1 MCVMAFL
8 KTLAEMVAFHITGK
22 EIKLYCSLLTS
33 VPRKNWN
40 FKEARVFLVVSRG
53 LGSIFISCLFD
64 FQCSPSKSSEYRKQN
79 LPPAQ
84 NQSPLLLL
92 LLFQGSWI
100 SCWTLKSYSQLS
112 CQHAVSWAVKS
123 GRNNRLHRAI
133 SSSLLKPYV
142 MRRIQETW
150 KVLKNFNATIAP
162 NENQW

>member
-8 KTLAEMVAFHITGK
+8 KTLAGMVAFHITEK
-22 EIKLYCSLLTS
+22 EIKLYCSLLTA

-40 FKEARVFLVVSRG
+40 FKGARVFLVVSRG

-64 FQCSPSKSSEYRKQN
+64 FQCPPSKSSEYRKQN

-92 LLFQGSWI
+92 LFQGSWI

-112 CQHAVSWAVKS
+112 CQQAVSWAVKS
-123 GRNNRLHRAI
+123 GRNNRLHHAI
-133 SSSLLKPYV
+133 SSSLLQPYV
-142 MRRIQETW
+142 MPRIQETW
-150 KVLKNFNATIAP
+150 KVLKNCNATSAP
-162 NENQW
+162 TGN

>member
-8 KTLAEMVAFHITGK
+8 KTLAEIVAFHITEK

-33 VPRKNWN
+33 VPRKNSN
-40 FKEARVFLVVSRG
+40 FKEARVFPCRSWG
-53 LGSIFISCLFD
+53 LGNIFISCLFD

-100 SCWTLKSYSQLS
+100 SC
-112 CQHAVSWAVKS
+112 
-123 GRNNRLHRAI
+123 
-133 SSSLLKPYV
+133 
-142 MRRIQETW
+142 
-150 KVLKNFNATIAP
+150 
-162 NENQW
+162 

>member
-8 KTLAEMVAFHITGK
+8 KTLAEIVAFHITEK

-33 VPRKNWN
+33 VPRKNSN
-40 FKEARVFLVVSRG
+40 FKGARVFPCRSWG
-53 LGSIFISCLFD
+53 LGNIFISCLFD

-112 CQHAVSWAVKS
+112 CQHAVSRAVKS

-133 SSSLLKPYV
+133 SSSLPKPYV
-142 MRRIQETW
+142 MHRIRETW
-150 KVLKNFNATIAP
+150 KILKNCNATSAP
-162 NENQW
+162 NGN

>member
-8 KTLAEMVAFHITGK
+8 KTLAGIVAFHITEK

-33 VPRKNWN
+33 VLRKKKNPIS
-40 FKEARVFLVVSRG
+40 KEQEFFLVESRG

-112 CQHAVSWAVKS
+112 CQQAVSRAVKS
-123 GRNNRLHRAI
+123 GRNNRLHHAI

-142 MRRIQETW
+142 MHRIQETW
-150 KVLKNFNATIAP
+150 KVLKNCNVTSAS
-162 NENQW
+162 NGN